1 MPGFRRVDL
10 SLAMVLLGAAALRLW
25 GVDYGLPHTLA
36 RPDEDAVFAIAQRVY
51 TGHLNPEFFDWPS
64 LFMYVVAACS
74 LLYFTVG
81 RLAGWF
87 GRMASFVAA
96 TTAHPGP
103 LYLIARSIS
112 VAAGTA
118 TVATVYRIGLLLF
131 DRTTALVAAMYL
143 AIAAL
148 HVRESHFGLTDVPAT
163 CLLMLAFL
171 FTVRYARGGVRRDA
185 LLAAVMAGLAA
196 STKYNA
202 GIVVLPLV
210 WAIATNAGGGS
221 VVNRVGLVLVCAL
234 LSVAAFAAGTPYAFL
249 DPHRFV
255 SSLVAISEH
264 LRRGHI
270 AAQGYSWRIHM
281 TSSLRYGIGTPM
293 LVSGIA
299 GGVLYV
305 YRDLRAGVLFVSCPV
320 VYFAVIGAGQT
331 TFARYILPVVP
342 FLCIASAY
350 VTVETARAI
359 AAWSGRPAPA
369 PVIAWMLAALI
380 AMPALLSSIQ
390 TDRLLARTDNRVIA
404 AEWIRAHF
412 PDGARIFHTGRIY
425 AHVQLQSGFVPDPHY
440 PSVDYD
446 ATPPADLVVV
456 AHCPL
461 AYCDGPPDA
470 LYGRLTDYELLEMFT
485 ALDEDNLRL
494 VYDKDDAFFVPL
506 AGFEAVTRP
515 GPTLLVYGR
524 SPTAADPPVSR
535 R

>member
-1 MPGFRRVDL
+1 
-10 SLAMVLLGAAALRLW
+10 
-25 GVDYGLPHTLA
+25 
-36 RPDEDAVFAIAQRVY
+36 
-51 TGHLNPEFFDWPS
+51 
-64 LFMYVVAACS
+64 
-74 LLYFTVG
+74 
-81 RLAGWF
+81 
-87 GRMASFVAA
+87 
-96 TTAHPGP
+96 
-103 LYLIARSIS
+103 
-112 VAAGTA
+112 
-118 TVATVYRIGLLLF
+118 
-131 DRTTALVAAMYL
+131 
-143 AIAAL
+143 
-148 HVRESHFGLTDVPAT
+148 
-163 CLLMLAFL
+163 
-171 FTVRYARGGVRRDA
+171 
-185 LLAAVMAGLAA
+185 
-196 STKYNA
+196 
-202 GIVVLPLV
+202 LV

-221 VVNRVGLVLVCAL
+221 VVNRVGLVLLCAL

-264 LRRGHI
+264 LRRGHV

-350 VTVETARAI
+350 VTVETARAV

-446 ATPPADLVVV
+446 ATPPADLIVV

-470 LYGRLTDYELLEMFT
+470 LYGRLTDYELLQTFP
-485 ALDEDNLRL
+485 ALDEYNIRT
-494 VYDKDDAFFVPL
+494 VYDRDDAFFVPL
-506 AGFEAVTRP
+506 AGFDAVTRP
-515 GPTLLVYGR
+515 GPNLLVYRR
-524 SPTAADPPVSR
+524 SPTAADR
-535 R
+535 RASPH